1 MMECAVWSRGRR
13 RGRGGAAM
21 VCLAACL
28 ACGGGGGG
36 IALTDLA
43 VSSGTLSP
51 AFDPEITD
59 YEVSSLNS
67 LQPVRV
73 TASTQAACSLAING
87 QAAVSG
93 VPASLGLAPGQ
104 GIEVALSLPG
114 LSVPERTYRIHATPA
129 GLPGFTV
136 DRTASASDGF
146 VLLNAGT
153 YSLIVDKAG
162 NLRYYLDCGS
172 RALDFRRFDLAG
184 SSYYAYNTIDA
195 EVVQAPGTGIG
206 SVHVL
211 DGSFKEIGQ
220 LRLLPHGSHGAYPA
234 DVHEFLLFSPTHW
247 LAMAYVPTTLDLSGL
262 NSSWGTAAQVSACI
276 VQEVKDG
283 SVVFEWNSTDYPELY
298 DQSVDG
304 NAFTN
309 GTISDYA
316 HLNSVIPDPRD
327 GNLILSFRHLDEILK
342 VDRVTG
348 NILWILGGT
357 GDMFG
362 LAGSQRFSHQHHA
375 TVQDDGTLLVFDN
388 GNPAGPTRVLSF
400 TLNESLKTVTAF
412 SVLGQKPAGWAFSSY
427 MGSAQKLDAGRY
439 LVGWGG
445 TFGTNPSDPDVS
457 ELLNGAPVWSLTF
470 DSAATFTYR
479 AFQIPATAGW

>member
-1 MMECAVWSRGRR
+1 
-13 RGRGGAAM
+13 M

-28 ACGGGGGG
+28 ACGGGSGGGG

-59 YEVSSLNS
+59 YDVSSLNS

-73 TASTQAACSLAING
+73 TASTQATCSLAING

-104 GIEVALSLPG
+104 GIEVALTLPG
-114 LSVPERTYRIHATPA
+114 LSSPERTYRIHATPA

-136 DRTASASDGF
+136 AGTASASDGF

-162 NLRYYLDCGS
+162 NLRYYRDCGVQVS
-172 RALDFRRFDLAG
+172 GFRRFDLAG
-184 SSYYAYNTIDA
+184 SSYYTYNTVDA
-195 EVVQAPGTGIG
+195 DVVQIRGTYIG
-206 SVHVL
+206 SAHVL
-211 DGSFKEIGQ
+211 DSGFEEIGQ

-234 DVHEFLLFSPTHW
+234 DMHEFLLFSPTHW

-262 NSSWGTAAQVSACI
+262 NPSWGTAAQVNACI
-276 VQEVKDG
+276 VQEVQDG
-283 SVVFEWNSTDYPELY
+283 AVVFEWNSTDYPELY
-298 DQSVDG
+298 AQSVEG
-304 NAFTN
+304 NALTN
-309 GTISDYA
+309 GTPSDYA
-316 HLNSVIPDPRD
+316 HLNSVFLDPRD

-342 VDRVTG
+342 VDRGTG
-348 NILWILGGT
+348 NILWILGGA

-375 TVQDDGTLLVFDN
+375 TIQDDGTLLVFDN

-400 TLNESLKTVTAF
+400 ALDESLKTVTAF
-412 SVLGQKPAGWAFSSY
+412 SVLGQKPADWAFSAY
-427 MGSAQKLDAGRY
+427 MGSAQRLDAGRY

-445 TFGTNPSDPDVS
+445 TFGTNPADPDVS
-457 ELLNGAPVWSLTF
+457 ELLNGSPVWSLSF
-470 DSAATFTYR
+470 NSAVTFTYR
-479 AFQIPATAGW
+479 AFQVPATAGW